1 MPSSDKNKLITYY
14 GRALSYLP
22 PYWRLAI
29 SSVIITIVVAL
40 VGLAAPWPMTLLVDS
55 VLGDHPLPAIVAQLF
70 GWLADDRFTLLV
82 FLVLTGLVI
91 TLVANGL
98 NVLNEYVQARLT
110 QYMVLDFRSELLRHT
125 HSLSLAFH
133 HRRRS
138 GQLVYAINYQANAL
152 PELILMIL
160 PLGQSIL
167 TIVGMFWISFLIDRK
182 LALLSLVVM
191 PFLYYSVGYYAIHI
205 QERLTRV
212 KEMEGETISITH
224 EAMSM
229 LPVIIAFGRE
239 AYEHRRYRNQCQIAA
254 GARIS
259 VTMRQTVFSLVVGM
273 ITAIGTALVLGFGAY
288 GALQGQ
294 ITVGQLLVVFGYIG
308 SIYKP
313 LETISTSLGSLQDQV
328 ASLKI
333 AFDLL
338 DTPIEIKDT
347 FASQPIARTR
357 GQLSF
362 EGVHFSYS
370 GRAETLTDIWLEVP
384 AGQVIALV
392 GPTGAGKT
400 TLVSLIPRFYNPNRG
415 RILLDGRS
423 IRWVA
428 LQSLRE
434 QISIVLQEPLLFSGS
449 IADNIRYGKL
459 DATMDDIVAAAQA
472 ANAHDFI
479 MRLPQ
484 QYATQVGER
493 GVQLSGGERQRICI
507 ARAFLK
513 DAPVLI
519 LDEPTS
525 SIDSKT
531 EAGILEALERLMI
544 GRTTL
549 LVAHRLS
556 TIRHADQIVV
566 LDRGQLVEQGSH
578 EALMRRQGLYRQLYE
593 LQFGSVHSS
602 GRTIGQP
609 SLSTSE

>member
-1 MPSSDKNKLITYY
+1 
-14 GRALSYLP
+14 
-22 PYWRLAI
+22 
-29 SSVIITIVVAL
+29 VIITIVVAL

-191 PFLYYSVGYYAIHI
+191 PFLYYSVGYYAVHI

-229 LPVIIAFGRE
+229 LQVIVAFGRE

-273 ITAIGTALVLGFGAY
+273 ITATGTALVLGFGAY

-294 ITVGQLLVVFGYIG
+294 ITVGQLLVVLGYIG

-313 LETISTSLGSLQDQV
+313 LETISTSLGSLQEQV
-328 ASLKI
+328 AGLKI

-338 DTPIEIKDT
+338 DTPVEVEERWY
-347 FASQPIARTR
+347 AQPIERAR
-357 GQLSF
+357 GQLNF
-362 EGVHFSYS
+362 EAVHFSYS

-384 AGQVIALV
+384 AGQVVAIV

-400 TLVSLIPRFYNPNRG
+400 TLVSLIPRFYDVRHG
-415 RILLDGRS
+415 SILLDGRS
-423 IRWVA
+423 IRLLT

-479 MRLPQ
+479 MRLPR

>member
-14 GRALSYLP
+14 WRALSYLP

-29 SSVIITIVVAL
+29 SAGVISILVTL

-55 VLGDHPLPAIVAQLF
+55 VLGDHALPAIVAQLF
-70 GWLADDRFTLLV
+70 GWLVGDRFTLLV

-91 TLVANGL
+91 ALVANGL
-98 NVLNEYVQARLT
+98 NVLNEYVQTRLT

-125 HSLSLAFH
+125 HCLSLAFH
-133 HRRRS
+133 HQRRS

-167 TIVGMFWISFLIDRK
+167 TIVGMFWISFLIDQQ

-205 QERLTRV
+205 QERLTQV

-229 LPVIIAFGRE
+229 LRVIVAFGRE
-239 AYEHRRYRNQCQIAA
+239 AYEHGRYRNQCRIAA

-259 VTMRQTVFSLVVGM
+259 VTVRQTVFSLVVGM
-273 ITAIGTALVLGFGAY
+273 ITATGTALVLGFGAY
-288 GALQGQ
+288 SALQGR
-294 ITVGQLLVVFGYIG
+294 ITVGQLLVVLGYIG

-338 DTPIEIKDT
+338 DTPVEIKDT
-347 FASQPIARTR
+347 FAAQPIARAR
-357 GQLSF
+357 GQISF

-370 GRAETLTDIWLEVP
+370 GRAETLKDIWLEVP
-384 AGQVIALV
+384 AGQVVALV

-428 LQSLRE
+428 LKSLRE

-449 IADNIRYGKL
+449 IADNIRYGRL
-459 DATMDDIVAAAQA
+459 DASMDEIMEAAKA

-479 MRLPQ
+479 VRLPQ

-493 GVQLSGGERQRICI
+493 GVQLSGGERQRICV

-513 DAPVLI
+513 DAPILI

-531 EAGILEALERLMI
+531 EAGILEALERLMA

-566 LDRGQLVEQGSH
+566 LDRGELVEQGSH
-578 EALMRRQGLYRQLYE
+578 EVLMRRPGLYRQLYE
-593 LQFGSVHSS
+593 LQHGSDHNN

-609 SLSTSE
+609 SVSTPK